1 MATTYR
7 YLLADLL
14 TNDIIAELPLTGV
27 GFTQQ
32 LNTYGTFSAHILLS
46 GINGDQFNVND
57 STVPGRNVIYVDRD
71 GVLIWGGVI
80 WSRSYN
86 STSQVL
92 SITAQEMM
100 SYFAHRRITTTENFN
115 GIDQLV
121 IAKTLVENAQALP
134 YGDIGVGYNTQGQTT
149 SGILI
154 DRVYYDYELK
164 TVFNAIQDLSRQS
177 DGFDF
182 SIDLAYDINGRPT
195 KSFNTYYPKVGET
208 YSATNPSAVVFEFP
222 AGNVVE
228 YEYPEDGSIVANTV
242 YALGAGSNEGKLV
255 SVGQDP
261 VRFAEGWA
269 LLDEQANYSDV
280 TDQTVLDNL
289 AVGQVV
295 AVSYPPTTLTIVA
308 PPYVDPVLGTYQI
321 GDEARIIIK
330 DSRFPNTL
338 DTVYRIVA
346 LSVQPGEDG
355 PERVTLTLTQGTY
368 GTGA

>member
-1 MATTYR
+1 MTTTYR

-14 TNDIIAELPLTGV
+14 TNEIVAELPLTGV
-27 GFTQQ
+27 AFTQQ
-32 LNTYGTFSAHILLS
+32 LNTFGTLSAHILLS
-46 GINGDQFNVND
+46 GINGDQYNVND
-57 STVPGRNVIYVDRD
+57 STVPGRNCIYVDRD

-92 SITAQEMM
+92 SITAQEFL
-100 SYFAHRRITTTENFN
+100 SYFAHRRITTTENFAAV
-115 GIDQLV
+115 DQLV
-121 IAKTLVENAQALP
+121 IAKTLIENAQALP
-134 YGDIGVGYNTQGQTT
+134 SGDIGVGYNSEGQTT

-182 SIDLAYDINGRPT
+182 HIDLAYDITGQPT

-208 YSATNPSAVVFEFP
+208 YSASNPSAIVFEFP

-242 YALGAGSNEGKLV
+242 YALGAGSNEGKLL
-255 SVGQDP
+255 STAQD
-261 VRFAEGWA
+261 VTKLAEGWP
-269 LLDEQANYSDV
+269 LLDDQANYSDV
-280 TDQTVLDNL
+280 TDQTVLNNL
-289 AVGQVV
+289 AAGQVL
-295 AVSYPPTTLTIVA
+295 ATSYPPTTLTIVA
-308 PPYVDPVLGTYQI
+308 PPYVDPILGTYEV
-321 GDEARIIIK
+321 GDEARVIIT

-346 LSVQPGEDG
+346 LSVQPGENG
-355 PERVTLTLTQGTY
+355 PERVTLTLTKGSY
-368 GTGA
+368 E